1 VGVNLA
7 HKRWLVSGK
16 TSCLE
21 IGTTD
26 DVTAQPLLSDLPDP
40 LGRYS
45 SLITQYNLRDAT
57 VVAPNI
63 RDGGGNLI
71 RPQEYNMK
79 IATGDVVVVECLLK
93 L

>member
-1 VGVNLA
+1 
-7 HKRWLVSGK
+7 
-16 TSCLE
+16 LE